1 MSRMKSFSP
10 SINNKLDV
18 KSMASFSKMQKQS
31 IKLCDDLL
39 KINVAGEC
47 LDYQDPNLQK
57 ILLNRL
63 KYSKNL
69 EPTTFRAPKQLYGNC
84 WFNTMFVTFFF
95 SDKGKK
101 FFRFFREMMIKGTKI
116 DGTPI
121 EDEELRK
128 MFFVLNLFIE
138 ASFNQNY
145 ARTDKTGTGTKG
157 IKGIK
162 KIIKRTIKGIKKTIG
177 TKRTKVIK
185 IIGIKDTSPVQLFDT
200 LNLLTNKL
208 GTNYFIKIIHDRIN
222 HLVYNVI
229 PDVNEAGNPISFYKT
244 LMSSI
249 NYNLLKFKQINIDE
263 KSNIQKILND
273 KFAHSDNNIKQVI
286 PDIFLMEDH
295 ESKSIY
301 ETKYVV
307 SDGSKQYTYV
317 LDSIIITNKSFFK
330 PRADSHFVS
339 LLTVNKEL
347 YKFDGSSYSRL
358 SKFNWKPLINTNEDW
373 TFKENPD
380 NYATKYNFTF
390 GYKMMFYY
398 RV

>member
-1 MSRMKSFSP
+1 MRRMKSFSP

-31 IKLCDDLL
+31 IKLCDNLL
-39 KINVAGEC
+39 KINVEGEC

-69 EPTTFRAPKQLYGNC
+69 VPTTFRTPKQLYGNC

-145 ARTDKTGTGTKG
+145 DKTYKKGTKRTKG
-157 IKGIK
+157 IKRT
-162 KIIKRTIKGIKKTIG
+162 IKRTIKRRLKKRIKGIKKT
-177 TKRTKVIK
+177 KVIK
-185 IIGIKDTSPVQLFDT
+185 IIDTKDSSHMQLYDT

-222 HLVYNVI
+222 HSVYNII
-229 PDVNEAGNPISFYKT
+229 PDINESGNPISFYKT

-273 KFAHSDNNIKQVI
+273 KFAYGDNNIKQVI
-286 PDIFLMEDH
+286 PDIIILEDH

-307 SDGSKQYTYV
+307 SNGSKQYTYV

-330 PRADSHFVS
+330 SRADSHFVS

-347 YKFDGSSYSRL
+347 YKFDGSSYSKL
-358 SKFNWKPLINTNEDW
+358 SKFNWKPLINTNKDW

-380 NYATKYNFTF
+380 FYAMKYNFTF